1 MEALI
6 SFIAPL
12 RDAIYA
18 VINPVSDFIWGYI
31 LVYLLL
37 GAGLFFTVM
46 TRGMQFRLF
55 GHMARVT
62 VSARGAG
69 EGVSS
74 FQAFATSMAARLG
87 TGNLAGVAIAL
98 WVGGPGAIFWMWVTA
113 LVGFATAFV
122 ESSIAQL
129 YKHTNEDGVFRGGP
143 AYYIER
149 GLGWRWLGALFAVFL
164 IIAYG
169 LAFNA
174 AQSNTIAQAMNGAFG
189 IPHWATGLVL
199 VALVALVIFGGLKS
213 VARTA
218 EKIVPAMAI
227 AYLLVALWILFA
239 NITAVPDMLALIVK
253 SAFGFGPAV
262 GGAVGYSIK
271 VAMENGIKRGL
282 FSNEAGMGSTPNA
295 AAQANVKHPAAQGLV
310 QSFGVFVDTLLICTC
325 TAVVILL
332 SGVYDSL
339 LANSAGA
346 SIEGIKLTQDAM
358 VDHLGQFGEVFIAV
372 IILFFAYTSVLAN
385 YSFSSV
391 NIEYLFRGHARKAD
405 HTFRWVV
412 LAMVMIGAVAELTFV
427 WNFADLSMGLMATT
441 NLFAILLLSPIG
453 LRLLKDYE
461 RQRRE
466 GVKEPVF
473 DPRVLE
479 DPQRVDEDVW
489 PAKVPESAFDGKL
502 GPARAD

>member
-1 MEALI
+1 MEALL
-6 SFIAPL
+6 SFIEPL
-12 RDAIYA
+12 RDGIYA
-18 VINPVSDFIWGYI
+18 VMNPISDFIWSYI

-46 TRGMQFRLF
+46 TRGMQFRMF
-55 GHMARVT
+55 RHMAKVT
-62 VSARGAG
+62 VTARGANG
-69 EGVSS
+69 GVSG

-98 WVGGPGAIFWMWVTA
+98 WIGGPGAIFWMWVTA
-113 LVGFATAFV
+113 LVGFATAFI
-122 ESSIAQL
+122 ESSLAQL
-129 YKHTNEDGVFRGGP
+129 YKHANEDGVFRGGP

-189 IPHWATGLVL
+189 VPNWITGLVL
-199 VALVALVIFGGLKS
+199 VVLVAIVIFGGLKS

-227 AYLLVALWILFA
+227 AYLLIALWVLFT
-239 NITAVPDMLALIVK
+239 NFTAVPDMLTLIVK
-253 SAFGFGPAV
+253 SAFGYGPAV

-295 AAQANVKHPAAQGLV
+295 AAQASVKHPAAQGLV
-310 QSFGVFVDTLLICTC
+310 QSFGVFVDTIVVCTC
-325 TAVVILL
+325 TAVVILM
-332 SGVYDSL
+332 SGVYDEL
-339 LANSAGA
+339 LSNAAGS

-358 VDHLGQFGEVFIAV
+358 VDHLGYFGEIFIAI

-405 HTFRWVV
+405 HIFRWVV
-412 LAMVMIGAVAELTFV
+412 LAMVMIGSVAQLSFV

-441 NLFAILLLSPIG
+441 NLIAILLLSPVG
-453 LRLLKDYE
+453 LLLLKDYE

-466 GVKEPVF
+466 GNDEPVF
-473 DPRVLE
+473 DPKVLKRPE
-479 DPQRVDEDVW
+479 LVDGDVW
-489 PAKVPESAFDGKL
+489 PPNQKGVDSTV
-502 GPARAD
+502 

>member
-1 MEALI
+1 MEALF
-6 SFIAPL
+6 SFIEPL
-12 RDAIYA
+12 RDGIYA
-18 VINPVSDFIWGYI
+18 VMNPVSDFIWSYI

-37 GAGLFFTVM
+37 GTGLFFTVM

-55 GHMARVT
+55 GHMAKVT
-62 VSARGAG
+62 FTARGAG
-69 EGVSS
+69 EGVSG
-74 FQAFATSMAARLG
+74 FQAFATSLAARLG
-87 TGNLAGVAIAL
+87 TGNLAGVALAL
-98 WVGGPGAIFWMWVTA
+98 WIGGPGAIFWMWITA
-113 LVGFATAFV
+113 LVGFATAFI
-122 ESSIAQL
+122 ESALAQL
-129 YKHTNEDGVFRGGP
+129 YKHDNEDGVFRGGP

-189 IPHWATGLVL
+189 VPNWITGLVL
-199 VALVALVIFGGLKS
+199 VVLVAIVIFGGLKS
-213 VARTA
+213 VARVA
-218 EKIVPAMAI
+218 EKIVPGMAI
-227 AYLLVALWILFA
+227 AYLLVALWILIT

-253 SAFGFGPAV
+253 SAFGYGPAV

-282 FSNEAGMGSTPNA
+282 FSNEAGMGSAPNA
-295 AAQANVKHPAAQGLV
+295 AAQASVKHPAAQGLV
-310 QSFGVFVDTLLICTC
+310 QSFGVFVDTLLICSC
-325 TAVVILL
+325 TAVVILM
-332 SGVYDSL
+332 SGVYDTL
-339 LANSAGA
+339 LSNSPGA

-358 VDHLGQFGEVFIAV
+358 VDHLGYFGEVFIAI

-385 YSFSSV
+385 YSFSAV

-405 HTFRWVV
+405 YTLRCVV
-412 LAMVMIGAVAELTFV
+412 LIMVMIGAVAQLTFV

-441 NLFAILLLSPIG
+441 NLIAILLLSSTG

-466 GVKEPVF
+466 GNDEPVF
-473 DPRVLE
+473 DPKVMKKPEL
-479 DPQRVDEDVW
+479 VDSNVW
-489 PAKVPESAFDGKL
+489 PPNQKSADSKV
-502 GPARAD
+502 

>member
-1 MEALI
+1 METLVDLL
-6 SFIAPL
+6 APL
-12 RDAIYA
+12 RDGIYA
-18 VINPVSDFIWGYI
+18 IMNPVSDFIWSYI

-37 GAGLFFTVM
+37 GTGLYFTVM

-55 GHMARVT
+55 GHMAKVT
-62 VSARGAG
+62 FTARGAG
-69 EGVSS
+69 EGVSG
-74 FQAFATSMAARLG
+74 FQAFATSLAARLG
-87 TGNLAGVAIAL
+87 TGNLAGVALAL
-98 WVGGPGAIFWMWVTA
+98 WIGGPGAIFWMWITA
-113 LVGFATAFV
+113 LVGFATAFI
-122 ESSIAQL
+122 ESALAQL
-129 YKHTNEDGVFRGGP
+129 YKHANEDGVFRGGP

-189 IPHWATGLVL
+189 VPNWITGLILVVL
-199 VALVALVIFGGLKS
+199 VAIVIFGGLRS

-227 AYLLVALWILFA
+227 AYLLVALWILIT

-253 SAFGFGPAV
+253 SAFGYGPAV

-282 FSNEAGMGSTPNA
+282 FSNEAGMGSAPNA
-295 AAQANVKHPAAQGLV
+295 AAQASVKHPTAQGLV
-310 QSFGVFVDTLLICTC
+310 QSFGVFVDTLLICSC
-325 TAVVILL
+325 TAVVILM
-332 SGVYDSL
+332 SGVYDTL
-339 LANSAGA
+339 LSSSPGA
-346 SIEGIKLTQDAM
+346 SIEGIQLTQDAM
-358 VDHLGQFGEVFIAV
+358 VDHLGYFGEVFIAV

-391 NIEYLFRGHARKAD
+391 NVEYLFRGQAKKAD
-405 HTFRWVV
+405 HTLRWVV
-412 LAMVMIGAVAELTFV
+412 LAMVMIGSVAQLNFV

-441 NLFAILLLSPIG
+441 NLIAILLLSPVG

-466 GVKEPVF
+466 GNDEPVF
-473 DPRVLE
+473 DPKVMKRPEL
-479 DPQRVDEDVW
+479 VDRDVW
-489 PAKVPESAFDGKL
+489 PPNQQ
-502 GPARAD
+502 RADSKV